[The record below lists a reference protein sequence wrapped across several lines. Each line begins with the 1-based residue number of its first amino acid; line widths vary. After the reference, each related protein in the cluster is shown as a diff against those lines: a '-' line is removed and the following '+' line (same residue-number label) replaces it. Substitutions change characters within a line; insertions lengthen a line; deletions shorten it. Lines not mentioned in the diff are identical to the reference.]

1 MSFGKMNTR
10 ITFFRKHKGTDAE
23 GFLKTEDQ
31 PLLDVRAYREDRHG
45 TESWKNRAA
54 YTTATTL
61 FRLRKIP
68 RFPFSTDYFIL
79 CDGER
84 FEITSVE
91 DVKGK
96 GMYMEILAERINP
109 DGKMHC
115 PDAR

>member
-1 MSFGKMNTR
+1 MSYGKMNTR
-10 ITFFRKHKGTDAE
+10 ITFFRKRKDTDAE
-23 GFLKTEDQ
+23 GFLITEEH
-31 PLLDVRAYREDRHG
+31 PLADVHAYREDRHG

-54 YTTATTL
+54 YTSATTM

-68 RFPFSTDYFIL
+68 RFPFSTDYFIV
-79 CDGER
+79 CGGER
-84 FEITSVE
+84 FEIVSVE

-96 GMYMEILAERINP
+96 GMYMEILAERMEP